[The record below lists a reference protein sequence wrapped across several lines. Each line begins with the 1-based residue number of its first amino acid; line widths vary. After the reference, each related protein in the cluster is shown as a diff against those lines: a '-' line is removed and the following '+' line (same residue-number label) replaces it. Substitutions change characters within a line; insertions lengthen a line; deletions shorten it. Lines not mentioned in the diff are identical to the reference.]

1 MGVRL
6 LVLTVLSVAL
16 MVVDARF
23 TLLKPVRSQMSLV
36 LMESYWITDLPQR
49 LWQGVASQFGSRT
62 ELVAENEKLKT
73 ENLLLQ
79 GRMQK
84 LAALTE
90 QNVRLRE
97 LLNSSALV
105 NEKVE
110 VAELIGMDPN
120 PFTHRIIIN
129 KGERDGVVLGQPVL
143 DARGLMGQV
152 VELMPYTSRVLLLT
166 DTTHSIPVQV
176 NRNGLRAI
184 ASGTGNPERLEL
196 RHVADT
202 ADIKEGDLLVS
213 SGLGQRFP
221 AGYPVATVKEVIH
234 DSGQPFAIV
243 RAVPTAALNRSRY
256 LLLVFS
262 DNRTPEERANDAAVA
277 QEAQDRQGGE
287 SAAPATA
294 APAPVPATVP
304 ETSSACTCDG
314 GSGHHADGHRTC
326 RARCETDPL
335 GHPRA
340 RRAACSAS
348 PARRQ
353 TASLHAGHRAS
364 PRGSTRRMS
373 STQSGN
379 GWMVWLTFAI
389 GLLLSVSPLPQFME
403 ILRPLW
409 LALLLAFWALAL
421 PHKVGMVTAW
431 CLGLAEDVL
440 YGTLLGQNALI
451 LTLITF
457 LVLSLQQRL
466 RMFPMWQQCL
476 VILVIFGLAQ
486 LVQLWLSALTGNR
499 QPTLALVL
507 PALVSALLWPWVS
520 FGLRGLRLRFK
531 IN

>member
-1 MGVRL
+1 MKPLFSKGPSLGVRL
-6 LVLTVLSVAL
+6 LVLVVLSVAV

-36 LMESYWITDLPQR
+36 LMQSYWIADLPER
-49 LWQGVASQFGSRT
+49 LYQGVASQFGSRT
-62 ELVAENEKLKT
+62 ELAAENEKLKT

-79 GRMQK
+79 GRLQK

-262 DNRTPEERANDAAVA
+262 DGRSPEERAADAAQQ
-277 QEAQDRQGGE
+277 QESLDRQAADPSAVPSATVPG
-287 SAAPATA
+287 AAPAAT
-294 APAPVPATVP
+294 PNKPVVPATVP
-304 ETSSACTCDG
+304 KPAAA
-314 GSGHHADGHRTC
+314 GHSTPAT
-326 RARCETDPL
+326 P
-335 GHPRA
+335 
-340 RRAACSAS
+340 AASTAA
-348 PARRQ
+348 PAAAPAATPAKP
-353 TASLHAGHRAS
+353 TASKPPAKPVAKPATPKS
-364 PRGSTRRMS
+364 ATPAAAPAATRER
-373 STQSGN
+373 
-379 GWMVWLTFAI
+379 
-389 GLLLSVSPLPQFME
+389 E
-403 ILRPLW
+403 
-409 LALLLAFWALAL
+409 
-421 PHKVGMVTAW
+421 
-431 CLGLAEDVL
+431 E
-440 YGTLLGQNALI
+440 
-451 LTLITF
+451 
-457 LVLSLQQRL
+457 
-466 RMFPMWQQCL
+466 
-476 VILVIFGLAQ
+476 
-486 LVQLWLSALTGNR
+486 
-499 QPTLALVL
+499 
-507 PALVSALLWPWVS
+507 
-520 FGLRGLRLRFK
+520 
-531 IN
+531 

>member
-1 MGVRL
+1 MKPLFAKGPSLGVRL

-23 TLLKPVRSQMSLV
+23 TVLKPVRSQMSLV

-120 PFTHRIIIN
+120 PFTHRILIN

-262 DNRTPEERANDAAVA
+262 DNRTPEERANDAAAA

-287 SAAPATA
+287 SAAPAPA

-304 ETSSACTCDG
+304 KPQVPASAAPAAPAAPTPAPAAAPATPAAKPTRSST
-314 GSGHHADGHRTC
+314 HAP
-326 RARCETDPL
+326 AFQ
-335 GHPRA
+335 
-340 RRAACSAS
+340 
-348 PARRQ
+348 PARPAAKPPASTPD
-353 TASLHAGHRAS
+353 TAPAT
-364 PRGSTRRMS
+364 RGAR
-373 STQSGN
+373 
-379 GWMVWLTFAI
+379 
-389 GLLLSVSPLPQFME
+389 E
-403 ILRPLW
+403 
-409 LALLLAFWALAL
+409 
-421 PHKVGMVTAW
+421 
-431 CLGLAEDVL
+431 E
-440 YGTLLGQNALI
+440 
-451 LTLITF
+451 
-457 LVLSLQQRL
+457 
-466 RMFPMWQQCL
+466 
-476 VILVIFGLAQ
+476 
-486 LVQLWLSALTGNR
+486 
-499 QPTLALVL
+499 
-507 PALVSALLWPWVS
+507 
-520 FGLRGLRLRFK
+520 
-531 IN
+531 

>member
-6 LVLTVLSVAL
+6 LVLVVLSVAV

-36 LMESYWITDLPQR
+36 LMQSYWIADLPER
-49 LWQGVASQFGSRT
+49 LYQGVASQFGSRT
-62 ELVAENEKLKT
+62 ELAAENEKLKT

-79 GRMQK
+79 GRLQK

-166 DTTHSIPVQV
+166 DSTHSIPVQV

-262 DNRTPEERANDAAVA
+262 DGRSPEERAADAAQQ
-277 QEAQDRQGGE
+277 QESLDRQAADPSAVPSATVPG
-287 SAAPATA
+287 AAPAAT
-294 APAPVPATVP
+294 PNKPVVPATVP
-304 ETSSACTCDG
+304 KPAHSTSTA
-314 GSGHHADGHRTC
+314 
-326 RARCETDPL
+326 P
-335 GHPRA
+335 
-340 RRAACSAS
+340 AAAPAAAPAS
-348 PARRQ
+348 NTPA
-353 TASLHAGHRAS
+353 TTPAKPAASKPPAH
-364 PRGSTRRMS
+364 
-373 STQSGN
+373 
-379 GWMVWLTFAI
+379 
-389 GLLLSVSPLPQFME
+389 
-403 ILRPLW
+403 
-409 LALLLAFWALAL
+409 
-421 PHKVGMVTAW
+421 
-431 CLGLAEDVL
+431 
-440 YGTLLGQNALI
+440 
-451 LTLITF
+451 
-457 LVLSLQQRL
+457 
-466 RMFPMWQQCL
+466 
-476 VILVIFGLAQ
+476 
-486 LVQLWLSALTGNR
+486 
-499 QPTLALVL
+499 QPAK
-507 PALVSALLWPWVS
+507 PAAPKPATPAPAPAATHE
-520 FGLRGLRLRFK
+520 REE
-531 IN
+531 

>member
-6 LVLTVLSVAL
+6 LVLVVLSVAL

-23 TLLKPVRSQMSLV
+23 ALLKPVRSQMSLV
-36 LMESYWITDLPQR
+36 LMQTYWITDLPQR
-49 LWQGVASQFGSRT
+49 LFQGVASQFGSRT

-221 AGYPVATVKEVIH
+221 AGYPVATVREVIH

-256 LLLVFS
+256 MLLVFS
-262 DNRTPEERANDAAVA
+262 DSRTPEQRAADAAQA
-277 QEAQDRQGGE
+277 QEAADRQAQSPIDGSMPAAAPGTPATPAAPGTPAPTPAPAPAAAPAAPA
-287 SAAPATA
+287 AAPATSR
-294 APAPVPATVP
+294 
-304 ETSSACTCDG
+304 ER
-314 GSGHHADGHRTC
+314 H
-326 RARCETDPL
+326 
-335 GHPRA
+335 
-340 RRAACSAS
+340 
-348 PARRQ
+348 
-353 TASLHAGHRAS
+353 
-364 PRGSTRRMS
+364 
-373 STQSGN
+373 
-379 GWMVWLTFAI
+379 
-389 GLLLSVSPLPQFME
+389 
-403 ILRPLW
+403 
-409 LALLLAFWALAL
+409 
-421 PHKVGMVTAW
+421 
-431 CLGLAEDVL
+431 
-440 YGTLLGQNALI
+440 
-451 LTLITF
+451 
-457 LVLSLQQRL
+457 
-466 RMFPMWQQCL
+466 
-476 VILVIFGLAQ
+476 
-486 LVQLWLSALTGNR
+486 
-499 QPTLALVL
+499 
-507 PALVSALLWPWVS
+507 
-520 FGLRGLRLRFK
+520 
-531 IN
+531 

>member
-1 MGVRL
+1 MRL
-6 LVLTVLSVAL
+6 LVLVVLSVAL

-36 LMESYWITDLPQR
+36 LMQSYWITDLPQR

-166 DTTHSIPVQV
+166 DSTHSIPVQV

-262 DNRTPEERANDAAVA
+262 DTRTAGRARQRCCPGAGEPGCAGWWADHSGDRAETGHRPGGRCCPGGSGGASDCTGCHNPGQTCRHTSSHRQAASDRTCAAKPPAAQPAAVKPA
-277 QEAQDRQGGE
+277 AKPPV
-287 SAAPATA
+287 SAPAT
-294 APAPVPATVP
+294 T
-304 ETSSACTCDG
+304 G
-314 GSGHHADGHRTC
+314 GR
-326 RARCETDPL
+326 E
-335 GHPRA
+335 
-340 RRAACSAS
+340 
-348 PARRQ
+348 
-353 TASLHAGHRAS
+353 
-364 PRGSTRRMS
+364 
-373 STQSGN
+373 
-379 GWMVWLTFAI
+379 
-389 GLLLSVSPLPQFME
+389 
-403 ILRPLW
+403 
-409 LALLLAFWALAL
+409 
-421 PHKVGMVTAW
+421 
-431 CLGLAEDVL
+431 
-440 YGTLLGQNALI
+440 
-451 LTLITF
+451 
-457 LVLSLQQRL
+457 
-466 RMFPMWQQCL
+466 
-476 VILVIFGLAQ
+476 
-486 LVQLWLSALTGNR
+486 
-499 QPTLALVL
+499 
-507 PALVSALLWPWVS
+507 
-520 FGLRGLRLRFK
+520 
-531 IN
+531 

>member
-6 LVLTVLSVAL
+6 LVLAVLAVAL

-23 TLLKPVRSQMSLV
+23 DLLKPARKQASLV
-36 LMESYWITDLPQR
+36 LMDAYWITDLPGR
-49 LWQGVASQFGSRT
+49 LWEGVASQFGSRT

-262 DNRTPEERANDAAVA
+262 DSRTAEERANDAAQA
-277 QEAQDRQGGE
+277 QEQLDAHGGGPMLPA
-287 SAAPATA
+287 SVPKPLIMPATPSTATA
-294 APAPVPATVP
+294 APATEAAAPAATPAKPAASKPPAAAPAAAKPPATSKP
-304 ETSSACTCDG
+304 PAKPPATTG
-314 GSGHHADGHRTC
+314 GR
-326 RARCETDPL
+326 E
-335 GHPRA
+335 
-340 RRAACSAS
+340 
-348 PARRQ
+348 
-353 TASLHAGHRAS
+353 
-364 PRGSTRRMS
+364 
-373 STQSGN
+373 
-379 GWMVWLTFAI
+379 
-389 GLLLSVSPLPQFME
+389 
-403 ILRPLW
+403 
-409 LALLLAFWALAL
+409 
-421 PHKVGMVTAW
+421 
-431 CLGLAEDVL
+431 
-440 YGTLLGQNALI
+440 
-451 LTLITF
+451 
-457 LVLSLQQRL
+457 
-466 RMFPMWQQCL
+466 
-476 VILVIFGLAQ
+476 
-486 LVQLWLSALTGNR
+486 
-499 QPTLALVL
+499 
-507 PALVSALLWPWVS
+507 
-520 FGLRGLRLRFK
+520 
-531 IN
+531 

>member
-1 MGVRL
+1 MKPLFAKGPSLGVRL
-6 LVLTVLSVAL
+6 LVLVVLSVAL

-23 TLLKPVRSQMSLV
+23 ALLKPVRSQMSLV
-36 LMESYWITDLPQR
+36 LMQTYWITDLPQR
-49 LWQGVASQFGSRT
+49 LYQGVASQFGSRT

-262 DNRTPEERANDAAVA
+262 DNRTPEERANDAAQA
-277 QEAQDRQGGE
+277 QEAEDKKNGTTPIVPATVPKPAAATPATPA
-287 SAAPATA
+287 AAPATA
-294 APAPVPATVP
+294 APVATPVKPAAHAVKPAATKPPASTPATTTP
-304 ETSSACTCDG
+304 ATKPPASTPATTTPAAKPPAATPAARPAASAPT
-314 GSGHHADGHRTC
+314 T
-326 RARCETDPL
+326 T
-335 GHPRA
+335 
-340 RRAACSAS
+340 
-348 PARRQ
+348 RQ
-353 TASLHAGHRAS
+353 R
-364 PRGSTRRMS
+364 
-373 STQSGN
+373 
-379 GWMVWLTFAI
+379 
-389 GLLLSVSPLPQFME
+389 E
-403 ILRPLW
+403 
-409 LALLLAFWALAL
+409 
-421 PHKVGMVTAW
+421 
-431 CLGLAEDVL
+431 E
-440 YGTLLGQNALI
+440 
-451 LTLITF
+451 
-457 LVLSLQQRL
+457 
-466 RMFPMWQQCL
+466 
-476 VILVIFGLAQ
+476 
-486 LVQLWLSALTGNR
+486 
-499 QPTLALVL
+499 
-507 PALVSALLWPWVS
+507 
-520 FGLRGLRLRFK
+520 
-531 IN
+531 

>member
-1 MGVRL
+1 M
-6 LVLTVLSVAL
+6 LVVLSVAL

-36 LMESYWITDLPQR
+36 LMQSYWITDLPQR

-62 ELVAENEKLKT
+62 ELVAENEKLQT

-262 DNRTPEERANDAAVA
+262 DNRTAEERANDAAQA
-277 QEAQDRQGGE
+277 QEAQDQQGG
-287 SAAPATA
+287 AVTPVVPATVT
-294 APAPVPATVP
+294 PVVPATVP
-304 ETSSACTCDG
+304 KPFVPATPAAATAPAAPAAPAAAPATPAAATPVKPVAHPAPVKPAVTRPATPKPPAAAPASTG
-314 GSGHHADGHRTC
+314 GR
-326 RARCETDPL
+326 E
-335 GHPRA
+335 
-340 RRAACSAS
+340 
-348 PARRQ
+348 
-353 TASLHAGHRAS
+353 
-364 PRGSTRRMS
+364 
-373 STQSGN
+373 
-379 GWMVWLTFAI
+379 
-389 GLLLSVSPLPQFME
+389 
-403 ILRPLW
+403 
-409 LALLLAFWALAL
+409 
-421 PHKVGMVTAW
+421 
-431 CLGLAEDVL
+431 
-440 YGTLLGQNALI
+440 
-451 LTLITF
+451 
-457 LVLSLQQRL
+457 
-466 RMFPMWQQCL
+466 
-476 VILVIFGLAQ
+476 
-486 LVQLWLSALTGNR
+486 
-499 QPTLALVL
+499 
-507 PALVSALLWPWVS
+507 
-520 FGLRGLRLRFK
+520 
-531 IN
+531 

>member
-1 MGVRL
+1 MGVRF
-6 LVLTVLSVAL
+6 LVLAVLSVAL

-23 TLLKPVRSQMSLV
+23 DVLKPARSQMSLV
-36 LMESYWITDLPQR
+36 LMDAYWVTDLPER
-49 LWQGVASQFGSRT
+49 LWQGVSSQFGSRT

-110 VAELIGMDPN
+110 VAELIGVDPN

-256 LLLVFS
+256 MLLVFS
-262 DNRTPEERANDAAVA
+262 DSRTPEERANEAA
-277 QEAQDRQGGE
+277 QAQDAQDQHAGN
-287 SAAPATA
+287 AVVVPPAVPAPAA
-294 APAPVPATVP
+294 APAPAVTPAPAATPAAAKPVTPAKPAAHATPAKPVATPVKPAATKPPATP
-304 ETSSACTCDG
+304 
-314 GSGHHADGHRTC
+314 
-326 RARCETDPL
+326 P
-335 GHPRA
+335 
-340 RRAACSAS
+340 AA
-348 PARRQ
+348 
-353 TASLHAGHRAS
+353 T
-364 PRGSTRRMS
+364 
-373 STQSGN
+373 
-379 GWMVWLTFAI
+379 
-389 GLLLSVSPLPQFME
+389 PQGRE
-403 ILRPLW
+403 
-409 LALLLAFWALAL
+409 
-421 PHKVGMVTAW
+421 
-431 CLGLAEDVL
+431 
-440 YGTLLGQNALI
+440 
-451 LTLITF
+451 
-457 LVLSLQQRL
+457 
-466 RMFPMWQQCL
+466 
-476 VILVIFGLAQ
+476 
-486 LVQLWLSALTGNR
+486 
-499 QPTLALVL
+499 
-507 PALVSALLWPWVS
+507 
-520 FGLRGLRLRFK
+520 
-531 IN
+531 

>member
-120 PFTHRIIIN
+120 PFTHRILIN

-287 SAAPATA
+287 SVTPAAPAPAPAAPATVPKPQAPTPATSAPATTPSTAPATPAA
-294 APAPVPATVP
+294 APARPATHAP
-304 ETSSACTCDG
+304 ASQPARSA
-314 GSGHHADGHRTC
+314 
-326 RARCETDPL
+326 ARPPASTP
-335 GHPRA
+335 A
-340 RRAACSAS
+340 AS
-348 PARRQ
+348 PA
-353 TASLHAGHRAS
+353 T
-364 PRGSTRRMS
+364 RGAR
-373 STQSGN
+373 
-379 GWMVWLTFAI
+379 
-389 GLLLSVSPLPQFME
+389 E
-403 ILRPLW
+403 
-409 LALLLAFWALAL
+409 
-421 PHKVGMVTAW
+421 
-431 CLGLAEDVL
+431 E
-440 YGTLLGQNALI
+440 
-451 LTLITF
+451 
-457 LVLSLQQRL
+457 
-466 RMFPMWQQCL
+466 
-476 VILVIFGLAQ
+476 
-486 LVQLWLSALTGNR
+486 
-499 QPTLALVL
+499 
-507 PALVSALLWPWVS
+507 
-520 FGLRGLRLRFK
+520 
-531 IN
+531 

>member
-1 MGVRL
+1 MRL
-6 LVLTVLSVAL
+6 LVLVVLSVAL

-36 LMESYWITDLPQR
+36 LMQSYWITDLPQR

-256 LLLVFS
+256 LLLVFT
-262 DNRTPEERANDAAVA
+262 DGRTAEERANEAAQA
-277 QEAQDRQGGE
+277 QEALDQHGGGPII
-287 SAAPATA
+287 PATV
-294 APAPVPATVP
+294 PKPVPATVVVP
-304 ETSSACTCDG
+304 
-314 GSGHHADGHRTC
+314 
-326 RARCETDPL
+326 
-335 GHPRA
+335 
-340 RRAACSAS
+340 AAAAAPAATPAVPAPAAAPAKPAAAKPPAS
-348 PARRQ
+348 QPAA
-353 TASLHAGHRAS
+353 TKPPA
-364 PRGSTRRMS
+364 
-373 STQSGN
+373 TQ
-379 GWMVWLTFAI
+379 
-389 GLLLSVSPLPQFME
+389 
-403 ILRPLW
+403 
-409 LALLLAFWALAL
+409 
-421 PHKVGMVTAW
+421 
-431 CLGLAEDVL
+431 
-440 YGTLLGQNALI
+440 
-451 LTLITF
+451 
-457 LVLSLQQRL
+457 
-466 RMFPMWQQCL
+466 
-476 VILVIFGLAQ
+476 
-486 LVQLWLSALTGNR
+486 
-499 QPTLALVL
+499 
-507 PALVSALLWPWVS
+507 PAAVKPAAKPPVSAPAS
-520 FGLRGLRLRFK
+520 TGGRE
-531 IN
+531 

>member
-1 MGVRL
+1 MKPLFAKGPSLGVRL
-6 LVLTVLSVAL
+6 LVLAVLSVAL

-23 TLLKPVRSQMSLV
+23 DLLKPARKQASLV
-36 LMESYWITDLPQR
+36 LMDAYWITDLPGR
-49 LWQGVASQFGSRT
+49 LWDGIASQFGSRT

-73 ENLLLQ
+73 ENLLYQ

-262 DNRTPEERANDAAVA
+262 DSRTAEERANDAAQA
-277 QEAQDRQGGE
+277 QEELDAHGGGPMPA
-287 SAAPATA
+287 SVVSRPLVMPAPAAPATEPVPAATTPAATPVKPAASKPPAA
-294 APAPVPATVP
+294 APAATKPPASSPAASKPPAKPPATAP
-304 ETSSACTCDG
+304 ATTG
-314 GSGHHADGHRTC
+314 GR
-326 RARCETDPL
+326 E
-335 GHPRA
+335 
-340 RRAACSAS
+340 
-348 PARRQ
+348 
-353 TASLHAGHRAS
+353 
-364 PRGSTRRMS
+364 
-373 STQSGN
+373 
-379 GWMVWLTFAI
+379 
-389 GLLLSVSPLPQFME
+389 
-403 ILRPLW
+403 
-409 LALLLAFWALAL
+409 
-421 PHKVGMVTAW
+421 
-431 CLGLAEDVL
+431 
-440 YGTLLGQNALI
+440 
-451 LTLITF
+451 
-457 LVLSLQQRL
+457 
-466 RMFPMWQQCL
+466 
-476 VILVIFGLAQ
+476 
-486 LVQLWLSALTGNR
+486 
-499 QPTLALVL
+499 
-507 PALVSALLWPWVS
+507 
-520 FGLRGLRLRFK
+520 
-531 IN
+531 

>member
-1 MGVRL
+1 MRL
-6 LVLTVLSVAL
+6 LVLVVLSVAL

-36 LMESYWITDLPQR
+36 LMQSYWITDLPQR

-256 LLLVFS
+256 LLLVFT
-262 DNRTPEERANDAAVA
+262 DGRTAEERANDAAQA
-277 QEAQDRQGGE
+277 QEALDQHGGGPIIP
-287 SAAPATA
+287 ATVVVPAPAATPAATPA
-294 APAPVPATVP
+294 APAPAAPPAKPAAAKPPASQPAATKPPATQP
-304 ETSSACTCDG
+304 
-314 GSGHHADGHRTC
+314 
-326 RARCETDPL
+326 
-335 GHPRA
+335 
-340 RRAACSAS
+340 AAVK
-348 PARRQ
+348 PA
-353 TASLHAGHRAS
+353 TK
-364 PRGSTRRMS
+364 P
-373 STQSGN
+373 
-379 GWMVWLTFAI
+379 
-389 GLLLSVSPLPQFME
+389 P
-403 ILRPLW
+403 
-409 LALLLAFWALAL
+409 
-421 PHKVGMVTAW
+421 
-431 CLGLAEDVL
+431 
-440 YGTLLGQNALI
+440 
-451 LTLITF
+451 
-457 LVLSLQQRL
+457 
-466 RMFPMWQQCL
+466 
-476 VILVIFGLAQ
+476 
-486 LVQLWLSALTGNR
+486 
-499 QPTLALVL
+499 
-507 PALVSALLWPWVS
+507 VSAPAS
-520 FGLRGLRLRFK
+520 TGGRE
-531 IN
+531 

>member
-1 MGVRL
+1 MKPLFAKGPSLGVRL
-6 LVLTVLSVAL
+6 LVLVVLSVAL

-36 LMESYWITDLPQR
+36 LMQSYWITDLPQR

-262 DNRTPEERANDAAVA
+262 DNRTAEERANDAAQA
-277 QEAQDRQGGE
+277 QEAQDQQGGTVTPVVPAIVPKPVVPVTPATATVPAAPA
-287 SAAPATA
+287 AAPATPAATTPVKPVAHPAPVKPAATRPAAPKPPAA
-294 APAPVPATVP
+294 APAST
-304 ETSSACTCDG
+304 G
-314 GSGHHADGHRTC
+314 GR
-326 RARCETDPL
+326 E
-335 GHPRA
+335 
-340 RRAACSAS
+340 
-348 PARRQ
+348 
-353 TASLHAGHRAS
+353 
-364 PRGSTRRMS
+364 
-373 STQSGN
+373 
-379 GWMVWLTFAI
+379 
-389 GLLLSVSPLPQFME
+389 
-403 ILRPLW
+403 
-409 LALLLAFWALAL
+409 
-421 PHKVGMVTAW
+421 
-431 CLGLAEDVL
+431 
-440 YGTLLGQNALI
+440 
-451 LTLITF
+451 
-457 LVLSLQQRL
+457 
-466 RMFPMWQQCL
+466 
-476 VILVIFGLAQ
+476 
-486 LVQLWLSALTGNR
+486 
-499 QPTLALVL
+499 
-507 PALVSALLWPWVS
+507 
-520 FGLRGLRLRFK
+520 
-531 IN
+531 

>member
-1 MGVRL
+1 MKPLFAKGPSLGVRL
-6 LVLTVLSVAL
+6 LVLAVLSVAL

-277 QEAQDRQGGE
+277 QEAQDRQGGD
-287 SAAPATA
+287 SATPTSP

-304 ETSSACTCDG
+304 KPQVTT
-314 GSGHHADGHRTC
+314 
-326 RARCETDPL
+326 P
-335 GHPRA
+335 
-340 RRAACSAS
+340 AATP
-348 PARRQ
+348 PATTPAAAPAATPAKPAAHQ
-353 TASLHAGHRAS
+353 PAA
-364 PRGSTRRMS
+364 
-373 STQSGN
+373 
-379 GWMVWLTFAI
+379 
-389 GLLLSVSPLPQFME
+389 
-403 ILRPLW
+403 
-409 LALLLAFWALAL
+409 
-421 PHKVGMVTAW
+421 
-431 CLGLAEDVL
+431 
-440 YGTLLGQNALI
+440 
-451 LTLITF
+451 
-457 LVLSLQQRL
+457 
-466 RMFPMWQQCL
+466 
-476 VILVIFGLAQ
+476 
-486 LVQLWLSALTGNR
+486 R
-499 QPTLALVL
+499 QPASQ
-507 PALVSALLWPWVS
+507 PAKPATKPPASTPAATPAT
-520 FGLRGLRLRFK
+520 RGAREE
-531 IN
+531 

>member
-6 LVLTVLSVAL
+6 LVLAVLSVAL

-277 QEAQDRQGGE
+277 QEVQDRQGGE
-287 SAAPATA
+287 STAPA
-294 APAPVPATVP
+294 APAPAPAPAPASVPATVP
-304 ETSSACTCDG
+304 K
-314 GSGHHADGHRTC
+314 
-326 RARCETDPL
+326 PQV
-335 GHPRA
+335 
-340 RRAACSAS
+340 AAPVTATTPPAAPAAT
-348 PARRQ
+348 PARPAAHATTSQPARPAAKPP
-353 TASLHAGHRAS
+353 ASTPAAT
-364 PRGSTRRMS
+364 PATRGAR
-373 STQSGN
+373 
-379 GWMVWLTFAI
+379 
-389 GLLLSVSPLPQFME
+389 E
-403 ILRPLW
+403 
-409 LALLLAFWALAL
+409 
-421 PHKVGMVTAW
+421 
-431 CLGLAEDVL
+431 E
-440 YGTLLGQNALI
+440 
-451 LTLITF
+451 
-457 LVLSLQQRL
+457 
-466 RMFPMWQQCL
+466 
-476 VILVIFGLAQ
+476 
-486 LVQLWLSALTGNR
+486 
-499 QPTLALVL
+499 
-507 PALVSALLWPWVS
+507 
-520 FGLRGLRLRFK
+520 
-531 IN
+531 

>member
-1 MGVRL
+1 MRL
-6 LVLTVLSVAL
+6 LVLVVLSVAL

-23 TLLKPVRSQMSLV
+23 TLFKPVRSQMSLV
-36 LMESYWITDLPQR
+36 LMQSYWITDLPQR

-221 AGYPVATVKEVIH
+221 AGYPVATVREVIH

-262 DNRTPEERANDAAVA
+262 DSRTAEERANDAAQA
-277 QEAQDRQGGE
+277 QEALDQHGGG
-287 SAAPATA
+287 PII
-294 APAPVPATVP
+294 PATVP
-304 ETSSACTCDG
+304 
-314 GSGHHADGHRTC
+314 R
-326 RARCETDPL
+326 P
-335 GHPRA
+335 
-340 RRAACSAS
+340 AAVI
-348 PARRQ
+348 PAAVVAPAAPVAPVIVPAAAAKPVAAKPVATKPAATKPPAAKPP
-353 TASLHAGHRAS
+353 TAQPAA
-364 PRGSTRRMS
+364 
-373 STQSGN
+373 
-379 GWMVWLTFAI
+379 V
-389 GLLLSVSPLPQFME
+389 
-403 ILRPLW
+403 RP
-409 LALLLAFWALAL
+409 AAK
-421 PHKVGMVTAW
+421 P
-431 CLGLAEDVL
+431 
-440 YGTLLGQNALI
+440 
-451 LTLITF
+451 
-457 LVLSLQQRL
+457 
-466 RMFPMWQQCL
+466 P
-476 VILVIFGLAQ
+476 
-486 LVQLWLSALTGNR
+486 
-499 QPTLALVL
+499 
-507 PALVSALLWPWVS
+507 VSAPATP
-520 FGLRGLRLRFK
+520 GGRE
-531 IN
+531 

>member
-6 LVLTVLSVAL
+6 LVLVVLSVAL

-23 TLLKPVRSQMSLV
+23 TVLKPVRSQMSLV
-36 LMESYWITDLPQR
+36 LMQSYWITDLPQR
-49 LWQGVASQFGSRT
+49 LFQGVASQFGSRT

-73 ENLLLQ
+73 ENILLQ

-262 DNRTPEERANDAAVA
+262 DSRTPEERANEAAQAQDAEQGAAGSAIIPATVPKPAAATPAAAAPVPGAAPAPAVAPDARAAVPA
-277 QEAQDRQGGE
+277 AVKKLAPTPTPAAPTPPA
-287 SAAPATA
+287 AAPAT
-294 APAPVPATVP
+294 TR
-304 ETSSACTCDG
+304 E
-314 GSGHHADGHRTC
+314 
-326 RARCETDPL
+326 
-335 GHPRA
+335 
-340 RRAACSAS
+340 
-348 PARRQ
+348 RQ
-353 TASLHAGHRAS
+353 
-364 PRGSTRRMS
+364 
-373 STQSGN
+373 
-379 GWMVWLTFAI
+379 
-389 GLLLSVSPLPQFME
+389 
-403 ILRPLW
+403 
-409 LALLLAFWALAL
+409 
-421 PHKVGMVTAW
+421 
-431 CLGLAEDVL
+431 
-440 YGTLLGQNALI
+440 
-451 LTLITF
+451 
-457 LVLSLQQRL
+457 
-466 RMFPMWQQCL
+466 
-476 VILVIFGLAQ
+476 
-486 LVQLWLSALTGNR
+486 
-499 QPTLALVL
+499 
-507 PALVSALLWPWVS
+507 
-520 FGLRGLRLRFK
+520 
-531 IN
+531 

>member
-1 MGVRL
+1 LGVRL
-6 LVLTVLSVAL
+6 LVLAVLSVAL

-23 TLLKPVRSQMSLV
+23 DLLKPARKQASLV
-36 LMESYWITDLPQR
+36 LMDAYWITDLPGR
-49 LWQGVASQFGSRT
+49 LWEGIASQFGSRT

-262 DNRTPEERANDAAVA
+262 DTRTAEERANDAAQA
-277 QEAQDRQGGE
+277 QENLWMPSAAARSFRPPCRNREPARQPVQHLLQRTVAGTAAAPRLRPA
-287 SAAPATA
+287 SLARAAKPPATTPAPKPPASQPAARPPAKPPVTAPAT
-294 APAPVPATVP
+294 T
-304 ETSSACTCDG
+304 G
-314 GSGHHADGHRTC
+314 
-326 RARCETDPL
+326 
-335 GHPRA
+335 
-340 RRAACSAS
+340 
-348 PARRQ
+348 RQ
-353 TASLHAGHRAS
+353 
-364 PRGSTRRMS
+364 
-373 STQSGN
+373 
-379 GWMVWLTFAI
+379 
-389 GLLLSVSPLPQFME
+389 E
-403 ILRPLW
+403 
-409 LALLLAFWALAL
+409 
-421 PHKVGMVTAW
+421 
-431 CLGLAEDVL
+431 
-440 YGTLLGQNALI
+440 
-451 LTLITF
+451 
-457 LVLSLQQRL
+457 
-466 RMFPMWQQCL
+466 
-476 VILVIFGLAQ
+476 
-486 LVQLWLSALTGNR
+486 
-499 QPTLALVL
+499 
-507 PALVSALLWPWVS
+507 
-520 FGLRGLRLRFK
+520 
-531 IN
+531 

>member
-1 MGVRL
+1 MRL
-6 LVLTVLSVAL
+6 LVLVVLSVAL

-23 TLLKPVRSQMSLV
+23 TVLKPVRSQMSLV
-36 LMESYWITDLPQR
+36 LMQSYWIVDLPQR
-49 LWQGVASQFGSRT
+49 LMQGVASQFGSRT
-62 ELVAENEKLKT
+62 ELIAENEKLKT
-73 ENLLLQ
+73 EALLLQ
-79 GRMQK
+79 GRLQK

-262 DNRTPEERANDAAVA
+262 DGRSPEERAADAARA
-277 QEAQDRQGGE
+277 QESIEKGADPAAVPAAAPVNNVTNP
-287 SAAPATA
+287 AAPAGTGHSAPAAHGTAPAA
-294 APAPVPATVP
+294 APAATPASTPSATPATPAPKPASKPPVKP
-304 ETSSACTCDG
+304 AATKPPATAPAATRERIDG
-314 GSGHHADGHRTC
+314 
-326 RARCETDPL
+326 
-335 GHPRA
+335 
-340 RRAACSAS
+340 
-348 PARRQ
+348 
-353 TASLHAGHRAS
+353 
-364 PRGSTRRMS
+364 
-373 STQSGN
+373 
-379 GWMVWLTFAI
+379 
-389 GLLLSVSPLPQFME
+389 
-403 ILRPLW
+403 
-409 LALLLAFWALAL
+409 
-421 PHKVGMVTAW
+421 
-431 CLGLAEDVL
+431 
-440 YGTLLGQNALI
+440 
-451 LTLITF
+451 
-457 LVLSLQQRL
+457 
-466 RMFPMWQQCL
+466 
-476 VILVIFGLAQ
+476 
-486 LVQLWLSALTGNR
+486 
-499 QPTLALVL
+499 
-507 PALVSALLWPWVS
+507 
-520 FGLRGLRLRFK
+520 
-531 IN
+531 